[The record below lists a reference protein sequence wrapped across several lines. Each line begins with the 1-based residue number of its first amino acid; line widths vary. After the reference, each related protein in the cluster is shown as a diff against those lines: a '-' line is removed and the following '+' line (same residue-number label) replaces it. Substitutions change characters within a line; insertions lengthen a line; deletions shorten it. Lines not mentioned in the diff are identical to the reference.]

1 MKKIRGWRV
10 LALLS
15 LAFALPPIL
24 MLFAWVIAGVSL
36 GDIAYLRGLGSF
48 VIAIFFLAGACVLEE
63 GNK

>member
-1 MKKIRGWRV
+1 MKKISVGQV
-10 LALLS
+10 LVLLT

-48 VIAIFFLAGACVLEE
+48 VIAIFFLAGVCAWEE